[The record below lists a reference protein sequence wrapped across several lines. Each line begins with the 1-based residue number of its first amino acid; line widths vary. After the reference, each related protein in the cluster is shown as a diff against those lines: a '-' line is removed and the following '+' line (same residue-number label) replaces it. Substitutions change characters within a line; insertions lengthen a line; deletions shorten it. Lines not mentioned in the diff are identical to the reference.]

1 MMKTL
6 LLLLSACSLAFSQNT
21 IFEQKLVTPD
31 FAESLNRIATE
42 SPALAENSAAIVFH
56 RDLENQMI
64 SSTQNMEKP
73 TDTLKQTAVDNEL
86 SVTYETKKMKKAS
99 VYSKNGKLLQTSS
112 KNLLDEK
119 KLKAGEYVIKVD
131 FQDGTSTSAK
141 YIKE

>member
-1 MMKTL
+1 
-6 LLLLSACSLAFSQNT
+6 
-21 IFEQKLVTPD
+21 
-31 FAESLNRIATE
+31 
-42 SPALAENSAAIVFH
+42 
-56 RDLENQMI
+56 MI

-99 VYSKNGKLLQTSS
+99 VYSKDGKLLQTSS